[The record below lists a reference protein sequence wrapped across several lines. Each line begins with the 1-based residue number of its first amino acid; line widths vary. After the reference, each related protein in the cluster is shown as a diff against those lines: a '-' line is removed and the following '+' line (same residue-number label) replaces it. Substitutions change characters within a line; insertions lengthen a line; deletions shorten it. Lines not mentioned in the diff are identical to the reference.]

1 MPSKSLGRKRSWTD
15 SQLVLAVSNNH
26 SIASSLRS
34 LGLSA
39 TGANYKTVH
48 GAVRRL
54 GVDTSHWT
62 GCGHRK
68 GIPSENHKQVPLI
81 KVLVEHGSTNTSRL
95 KRRLVVEGLLEDKCS
110 LCGQEPTWN
119 GSPLMMILD
128 HANGINDDF
137 RLPNLRLLCPNCNS
151 QQPTFAGRN
160 IRGRKGEGHK
170 CGSCGGALSQAR
182 KTGLC
187 IHCRPKTKA
196 T

>member
-1 MPSKSLGRKRSWTD
+1 MPSKSLGRKKSWTD
-15 SQLVLAVSNNH
+15 SQLVLAVSNSH
-26 SIASSLRS
+26 SIASTLRS

-39 TGANYKTVH
+39 TGANYKTIH

-54 GVDTSHWT
+54 AVNTSHWT

-68 GIPSENHKQVPLI
+68 GIPSDKCTQIPLSM
-81 KVLVEHGSTNTSRL
+81 VLVEHCNTNTSRL
-95 KRRLVVEGLLEDKCS
+95 KRRLVAEGLLDNRCS
-110 LCGQEPTWN
+110 LCGQGTTWN
-119 GSPLMMILD
+119 GSSLIMILD
-128 HANGINDDF
+128 HSNGINDDF

-170 CGSCGGALSQAR
+170 CTSCGGALSQAR

-187 IHCRPKTKA
+187 IHCRPKVKA